1 MARGRK
7 KGRKVDGWVVLDKPA
22 AMTSTQAVARVKRAF
37 NAQKA
42 GHAGTLDPLASGC
55 LPIALGEATK
65 TVAYVMDG
73 RKVYRFSVRW
83 GEETE
88 TDDAEGKITAT
99 SGRRPDAA
107 AIGAVLAEFTGTIMQ
122 VPPAYSAVK
131 VAGERAYD
139 LARGGDTV
147 ILDAR
152 QIIVHRLELVDCPDA
167 DTAMFVAEC
176 GKGTY
181 VRALARDMG
190 RRLASYGHVVALRRL
205 AVGSF
210 GEDDMISLELLAQ
223 MSHNAPASGHD
234 SLMEALK
241 PVMTALDDIPALAV
255 SEQDAARLRRGQA
268 LFLKGRDAPVIAG
281 PACAVS
287 GDVPVALGEVV
298 KGAFNPRRV
307 FNLPGD
313 PWAAGSNDKRTTD
326 VDYS

>member
-22 AMTSTQAVARVKRAF
+22 GMTSTQAVARVKRAF

-73 RKVYRFSVRW
+73 RKIYRFSVRW
-83 GEETE
+83 GQETE
-88 TDDAEGKITAT
+88 TDDTEGEISAT
-99 SGRRPDAA
+99 SDRRPDAA

-139 LARGGDTV
+139 LAREGDAVT
-147 ILDAR
+147 LDAR
-152 QIIVHRLELVDCPDA
+152 EIAVHRLELVDCPDV
-167 DTAMFVAEC
+167 DTAVFIAEC

-190 RRLASYGHVVALRRL
+190 RRLGTYGHVVALRRL
-205 AVGSF
+205 AVGPF
-210 GEDDMISLELLAQ
+210 TENDMISLELLGQ
-223 MSHNAPASGHD
+223 MSHNASASGHD
-234 SLMEALK
+234 RSMEALK
-241 PVMTALDDIPALAV
+241 PVITALDDIPALAV

-268 LFLKGRDAPVIAG
+268 LFLKGRDAPVISG

-307 FNLPGD
+307 FNLSGD
-313 PWAAGSNDKRTTD
+313 PWAAGPNDKRTTD

>member
-1 MARGRK
+1 MVRGRN
-7 KGRKVDGWVVLDKPA
+7 KGRKVHGWIVLDKPPT
-22 AMTSTQAVARVKRAF
+22 MTSTQAVARVKRAF

-65 TVAYVMDG
+65 TVSYVMNG
-73 RKVYRFSVRW
+73 RKIYRFSVRW
-83 GEETE
+83 GEERE
-88 TDDAEGKITAT
+88 TDDSEGKVTA
-99 SGRRPDAA
+99 SSDRRPDAA
-107 AIGAVLAEFTGTIMQ
+107 EITALLAHFTGTIMQ

-139 LARGGDTV
+139 LARSGDPVT
-147 ILDAR
+147 LDAR
-152 QIIVHRLELVDCPDA
+152 QIVVHRLELADCPDA
-167 DTAMFVAEC
+167 DTAVFVAEC

-190 RRLASYGHVVALRRL
+190 RMLGTYGHVVALRRL
-205 AVGSF
+205 SVGPF
-210 GEDDMISLELLAQ
+210 GDGDMISLELLAQ

-241 PVMTALDDIPALAV
+241 PVITALDDIPALAV

-268 LFLKGRDAPVIAG
+268 LFLKGRDAPVITG
-281 PACAVS
+281 PAYAVS

-307 FNLPGD
+307 FNLSGD
-313 PWAAGSNDKRTTD
+313 PWVAGTNDKRIID

>member
-1 MARGRK
+1 MARGRN
-7 KGRKVDGWVVLDKPA
+7 KGRKVDGWVVLDKPTG
-22 AMTSTQAVARVKRAF
+22 MTSTQAVARVKRAF

-42 GHAGTLDPLASGC
+42 GHAGTLDLLASGC

-65 TVAYVMDG
+65 TVAYVMEG
-73 RKVYRFSVRW
+73 RKIYRFSVRW

-88 TDDAEGKITAT
+88 TDDAEGKVTAT

-107 AIGAVLAEFTGTIMQ
+107 AIGGILDEFTGPIMQ
-122 VPPAYSAVK
+122 VPPAFSAVK
-131 VAGERAYD
+131 IAGERAYD
-139 LARGGDTV
+139 LARDGDAVT
-147 ILDAR
+147 LDAR
-152 QIIVHRLELVDCPDA
+152 EITVHRLELVDCPDA
-167 DTAMFVAEC
+167 DTAVFVAEC

-181 VRALARDMG
+181 IRALARDMG
-190 RRLASYGHVVALRRL
+190 RRLAAYGHVVALRRL
-205 AVGSF
+205 AVGPFS
-210 GEDDMISLELLAQ
+210 EDDMISLELLGQ

-268 LFLKGRDAPVIAG
+268 LFLKGRDAPVITG

>member
-1 MARGRK
+1 MARGRN
-7 KGRKVDGWVVLDKPA
+7 KGRKVDGWVVLDKPV
-22 AMTSTQAVARVKRAF
+22 AMTSTQAVARVKRTF

-73 RKVYRFSVRW
+73 RKIYRFAVRW

-88 TDDAEGKITAT
+88 TDDAEGKVSAT
-99 SGRRPDAA
+99 SDRRPDAA
-107 AIGAVLAEFTGTIMQ
+107 AIGGVLAEFTGTIMQ

-139 LARGGDTV
+139 LARDGDTV
-147 ILDAR
+147 TLDAR
-152 QIIVHRLELVDCPDA
+152 EIAVHRLELVDCPDA
-167 DTAMFVAEC
+167 DTAVFVAEC

-190 RRLASYGHVVALRRL
+190 RRLGTYGHVVALRRL
-205 AVGSF
+205 VVGPF
-210 GEDDMISLELLAQ
+210 AEDDMISLELLAE
-223 MSHNAPASGHD
+223 MSHNAAASGHD

-255 SEQDAARLRRGQA
+255 SEQDAARLRRGQP
-268 LFLKGRDAPVIAG
+268 LFLKGRDAPVMTG